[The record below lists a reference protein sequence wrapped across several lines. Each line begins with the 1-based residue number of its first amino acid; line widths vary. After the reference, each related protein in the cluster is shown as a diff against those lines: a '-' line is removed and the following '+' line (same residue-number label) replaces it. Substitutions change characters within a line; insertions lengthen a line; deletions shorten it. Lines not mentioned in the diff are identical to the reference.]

1 MKILR
6 VFVDN
11 FISIKDIFY
20 PNDSDLKIIKWFMP
34 SLATAKLSIK
44 TTYKDTLELSSSF
57 FRRAAAMNR
66 LISKDVVS
74 QLQCVCYEN
83 ILTFV
88 IRNKSLKWY
97 LSVTEKKMDKY

>member
-1 MKILR
+1 
-6 VFVDN
+6 
-11 FISIKDIFY
+11 
-20 PNDSDLKIIKWFMP
+20 MP

-57 FRRAAAMNR
+57 FRGAAAMNR

-83 ILTFV
+83 IIN
-88 IRNKSLKWY
+88 IRTNSPWQHKNSTIVQSFMIVVT
-97 LSVTEKKMDKY
+97 LS